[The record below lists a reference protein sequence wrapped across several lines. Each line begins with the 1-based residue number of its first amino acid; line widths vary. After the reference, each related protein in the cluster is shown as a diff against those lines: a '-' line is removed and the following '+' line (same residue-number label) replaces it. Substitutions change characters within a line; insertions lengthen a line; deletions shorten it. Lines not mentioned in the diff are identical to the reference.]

1 MYALSSTYSS
11 SATRPNSTERKL
23 EIPRDGFDSQL
34 ELIALD
40 IIPGGCRL
48 EERKL
53 ALQSPS
59 STVEYSVQH
68 NFNATSVNYSLQQ

>member
-1 MYALSSTYSS
+1 MHALSSTYSW

-23 EIPRDGFDSQL
+23 WILRDGFDSQL
-34 ELIALD
+34 ELVALD
-40 IIPGGCRL
+40 IIPSGCRL

-53 ALQSPS
+53 TSQSPS